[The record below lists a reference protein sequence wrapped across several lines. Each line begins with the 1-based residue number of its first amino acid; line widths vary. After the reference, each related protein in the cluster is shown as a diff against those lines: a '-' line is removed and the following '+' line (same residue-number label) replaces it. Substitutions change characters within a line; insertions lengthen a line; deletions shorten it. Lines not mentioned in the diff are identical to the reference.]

1 MRFLRDSL
9 PGAFHGRALTVRQA
23 LVATVLFGVAVAG
36 CSSDSVTAPP
46 TTSQNVVLMA
56 RFDSVLGTLDPGTQA
71 RRRELFSKAI
81 TLLAFGAPVQNVRL
95 TVNGTTQSYSGV
107 GGFIVSDD
115 VEGNPTD
122 SAYTLLAW
130 RGVAADTLAQVAVF
144 EHLST
149 FEVTFDTTH
158 VGSVGQA
165 NGSAQAQAPHDS
177 CTSYLDHLP
186 PDVNVPSGLT
196 CKLESV
202 TVSASGN
209 TDTPGTFAVP
219 SQLVA
224 GVRVDGQTGS

>member
-1 MRFLRDSL
+1 MRFLETM
-9 PGAFHGRALTVRQA
+9 PGAASHRRAVTVRQA
-23 LVATVLFGVAVAG
+23 LAVAAVCGVALAG

-46 TTSQNVVLMA
+46 ATNQNVVLMA

-71 RRRELFSKAI
+71 RRRDLFSKAI

-95 TVNGTTQSYSGV
+95 TVNGATQSYSGV

-115 VEGNPTD
+115 IEGHPSD
-122 SAYTLLAW
+122 SAYTLIAW
-130 RGVAADTLAQVAVF
+130 RGDAADTLAQVAVF
-144 EHLST
+144 EQLST
-149 FEVTFDTTH
+149 FELTFDTTH
-158 VGSVGQA
+158 IGSIGQA
-165 NGSAQAQAPHDS
+165 NGTARAAAPHDS

-186 PDVNVPSGLT
+186 PDVSVPSGLT

-209 TDTPGTFAVP
+209 TDAPGTFAFS

-224 GVRVDGQTGS
+224 GVRVDGQTGG